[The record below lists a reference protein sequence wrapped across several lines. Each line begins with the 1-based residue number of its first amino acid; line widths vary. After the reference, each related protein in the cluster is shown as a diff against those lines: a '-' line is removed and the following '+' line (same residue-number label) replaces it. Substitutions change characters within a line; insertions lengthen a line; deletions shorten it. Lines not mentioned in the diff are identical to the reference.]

1 MAPGYRARDL
11 DVLHL
16 SVCSMAQLVCESSSL
31 EKISATELN
40 LFRFQHFAF
49 SNYSLSLT
57 LGKKWIPYVF
67 NMPNLSLN

>member
-16 SVCSMAQLVCESSSL
+16 SLRSRAQLVCESSSL
-31 EKISATELN
+31 DKISATELN

-49 SNYSLSLT
+49 SNYT
-57 LGKKWIPYVF
+57 VYH
-67 NMPNLSLN
+67 